1 MVGYFKLCKA
11 LLWGNMLKQQ
21 NRKKQYA
28 KVILIISCVFAFIT
42 SVLIVITICGFPQAL
57 EYRQK
62 AKYLYEYGV
71 EFDAYIKD
79 YYNDYNP
86 SAHGSRT
93 AYYHIIYEY
102 IDDNNHSY
110 IDEYRDTVACKT
122 KVERDEREQDIMQM
136 ITDGA
141 TKKMLIADNGLCCLS
156 VYKESLLKPTT
167 LIIYIVL
174 ISISAVVLGLSIFGI
189 VRQSKKLKLLKKS
202 NVT

>member
-1 MVGYFKLCKA
+1 
-11 LLWGNMLKQQ
+11 MLKQQ

-57 EYRQK
+57 EYRQET
-62 AKYLYEYGV
+62 KYLYENGV
-71 EFDAYIKD
+71 EVDAYIKGYYDD
-79 YYNDYNP
+79 YGLV
-86 SAHGSRT
+86 GSRSDP
-93 AYYHIIYEY
+93 ARIYKGRFHIVYEY
-102 IDDNNHSY
+102 CDDNRNTY
-110 IDEYRDTVACKT
+110 TDEYLDTVVCRS
-122 KVERDEREQDIMQM
+122 RDELRAREQYIKQVVA
-136 ITDGA
+136 DGA
-141 TKKMLIADNGLCCLS
+141 TMKMLIADNGLCCLS

-202 NVT
+202 NDA